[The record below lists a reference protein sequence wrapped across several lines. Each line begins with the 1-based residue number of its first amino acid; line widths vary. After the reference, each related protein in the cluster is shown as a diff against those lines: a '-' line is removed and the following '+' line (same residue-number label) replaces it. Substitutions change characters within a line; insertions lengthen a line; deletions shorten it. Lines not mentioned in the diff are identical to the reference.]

1 LPKAAALPGGARE
14 GGFVVPPQTVD
25 AIDDVLDRHVG
36 IRRAVGPF
44 FARTAADGVLI
55 NYFACDRAEEM
66 RLHLMELL
74 SAALADPHRFHPAVR
89 KLAQVHQSLKITD
102 AAFDRVLGHLNA
114 AFVDAGTDDGTSRRV
129 LVALSGMRT
138 DIVSA

>member
-1 LPKAAALPGGARE
+1 
-14 GGFVVPPQTVD
+14 VPQTVD
-25 AIDDVLDRHVG
+25 ATYDVLERHVG
-36 IRRAVGPF
+36 IRRAVGQF
-44 FARTAADGVLI
+44 FARTAADRVLTT
-55 NYFACDRAEEM
+55 YFTGDRADEM
-66 RLHLMELL
+66 RRHLVELL
-74 SAALADPHRFHPAVR
+74 SAALADQHRSAYPTVR
-89 KLAQVHQSLKITD
+89 RLAQVHSGLGITD